1 MMSDELQKKNG
12 SSPSKCV
19 CRGGYRRA
27 SGPGDVIPPAN
38 YLTRRPPPQG
48 FPRAAGTFVVEVC
61 TGVGTK
67 MNRTTTENL
76 YSEIEDRHQ

>member
-1 MMSDELQKKNG
+1 MMNCKKRTVVLPPNA
-12 SSPSKCV
+12 CV
-19 CRGGYRRA
+19 EEVTGERQDL
-27 SGPGDVIPPAN
+27 GDVIPPVN